1 LLADPT
7 RLRLLHALCGV
18 ERSVNDLAAEV
29 GASATSVSQHLAKL
43 RQGHLVVT
51 RRDGHR
57 VHYSLV
63 NDHVQH
69 LLLEA
74 LSEADHLVGGG
85 THHEPGDQ
93 P

>member
-1 LLADPT
+1 M
-7 RLRLLHALCGV
+7 RLLHALCGV
-18 ERSVNDLAAEV
+18 ERSVNDLAAEA
-29 GASATSVSQHLAKL
+29 GASASSVSQHLAKL

-51 RRDGHR
+51 RLDGHR

-69 LLLEA
+69 LVLEA

-85 THHEPGDQ
+85 THHEPSDR